1 MLTLVLGLLTALGP
15 VSIDLYLPAFPA
27 LRQDLGAGDA
37 AVQLTLTGMTIGL
50 AVGQLLIGAW
60 SDRVGRR
67 TPLLLSSGLHL
78 IATIGCAV
86 APTIGVLA
94 ACRVAQGVGAAGS
107 AVLVLAIVR
116 DRAEG
121 KALVTLLSRVAL
133 VTTLAPLLAPVA
145 GAEILAASGWRGIF
159 AVLAV
164 ASALVLVAAAVVVP
178 ETGRPSP
185 PKRLGGVLR
194 DRRFRQATLVAA
206 MTYAGIYAYV
216 AASPLLLQTVYG
228 LSPRAFAVVFLINS
242 LGLVLGVQLA
252 SMLIRRY
259 ETPQVLT
266 GFAGVT
272 VVAAAAIVLLP
283 WPGVLVCLFVFVA
296 GCGGCFPCAEGL
308 ALHGQGEQSGTASS
322 VHGFATFGAAGLIAP
337 VPGLIGVTGA
347 GPLAVV
353 LLATSVT
360 AVIGARRMA
369 RPAYVDRP
377 CGY

>member
-1 MLTLVLGLLTALGP
+1 MLILVLGLLTALGP

-27 LRQDLGAGDA
+27 LRQDLHAGDA
-37 AVQLTLTGMTIGL
+37 AVQLTLTGMTVGL

-67 TPLLLSSGLHL
+67 RPLLLSCGLHL
-78 IATIGCAV
+78 VATIGCVV
-86 APTIGVLA
+86 APSIGVLA
-94 ACRVAQGVGAAGS
+94 ACRVAQGAGAAGS

-145 GAEILAASGWRGIF
+145 GAEILAAGGWRGVF
-159 AVLAV
+159 VVLAV
-164 ASALVLVAAAVVVP
+164 ASALLLVAAAVVVP
-178 ETGRPSP
+178 ETGRPAP
-185 PKRLGGVLR
+185 PRRLGAVLG

-216 AASPLLLQTVYG
+216 AASPLLLQNVYG
-228 LSPRAFAVVFLINS
+228 LSPRTYAVVFLVNS

-252 SMLIRRY
+252 STLIRRY
-259 ETPQVLT
+259 DTPRVLT

-272 VVAAAAIVLLP
+272 VVAAAAIVPLQ

-308 ALHGQGEQSGTASS
+308 ALHDQGEQSGTASS
-322 VHGFATFGAAGLIAP
+322 VHGFATFGAAGLVAP
-337 VPGLIGVTGA
+337 LPGLIGVDGA
-347 GPLAVV
+347 GPLALV
-353 LLATSVT
+353 LLATSAT
-360 AVIGARRMA
+360 AVIGAARMA
-369 RPAYVDRP
+369 RPAHADRR
-377 CGY
+377 